1 MNRPDKHTSAL
12 DESWDAVAD
21 ESSPPDAARLWL
33 QASIRLTR
41 SQADLHA
48 AIFSNDGSE
57 ESLDRYASARAE
69 LDSAEAWALRVAK
82 ALPKSS

>member
-1 MNRPDKHTSAL
+1 MNRHDKHASAL
-12 DESWDAVAD
+12 DESRDAVAD
-21 ESSPPDAARLWL
+21 DMASLDAARLWL

-57 ESLDRYASARAE
+57 ESLERYASARAE